1 MSYTVTILNTE
12 YRFQVEAGET
22 VLQAALRQN
31 IPLAWG
37 CGAGICGMCLSKVVQ
52 GEMFYPEGE
61 PLALFEEDKAEGKG
75 LFCVGVPCSDLILDV
90 AELDQ

>member
-1 MSYTVTILNTE
+1 
-12 YRFQVEAGET
+12 
-22 VLQAALRQN
+22 
-31 IPLAWG
+31 
-37 CGAGICGMCLSKVVQ
+37 MCLSKVVQ
-52 GEMFYPEGE
+52 GEMCYPEGE